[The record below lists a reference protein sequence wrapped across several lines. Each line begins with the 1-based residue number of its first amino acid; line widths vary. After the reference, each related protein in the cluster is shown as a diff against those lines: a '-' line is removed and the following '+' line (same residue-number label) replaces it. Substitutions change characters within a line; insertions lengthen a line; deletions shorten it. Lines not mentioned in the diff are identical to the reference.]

1 MNEEELRAAAR
12 SVVVENSMR
21 NILVAYGEEPGE
33 NGDLREGLM
42 KTPSRIAK
50 FYEEFLHPDSFEFTT
65 FENDGSSEMIVQ
77 SDIEFHSLCE
87 HHLLPFYGTAA
98 VAYIPN
104 KRIVGISKLARCVDA
119 FSRRFQNQERITK
132 QVADTLMEALTVR
145 KPEPT
150 IALGATEAE
159 DVHGER
165 VNIQAPLGVA
175 VVLRARHMCMEMR
188 GIKKRGAITTTSC
201 LLGAFKS
208 QPETRAEFLSLA
220 NNQKV

>member
-1 MNEEELRAAAR
+1 MNSKEIDAAAR
-12 SVVVENSMR
+12 VVVVENSIQ
-21 NILVAYGEEPGE
+21 NILLSLGEKRDAQGE
-33 NGDLREGLM
+33 LREGL
-42 KTPSRIAK
+42 KRTPARVAK
-50 FYEEFLHPDSFEFTT
+50 FYEEFLHPTEFEFTT

-104 KRIVGISKLARCVDA
+104 KRIVGISKLARCVDS
-119 FSRRFQNQERITK
+119 FCHQLQNQERITK

-145 KPEPT
+145 ANPNAKDK
-150 IALGATEAE
+150 ALHQVE
-159 DVHGER
+159 
-165 VNIQAPLGVA
+165 APLGVA
-175 VVLRARHMCMEMR
+175 VVLRARHLCMEMR

-208 QPETRAEFLSLA
+208 QAETRAEFLSLA
-220 NNQKV
+220 NNIKV